1 MRTRAD
7 LHRYQGPAIEFLC
20 AAKSRF
26 LIAAMGSGK
35 TAIALHA
42 LVNLI
47 EAGAVSLPVLVCAPL
62 LVASTVWACEAAA
75 WRDTSSLRVVQLLGT
90 PKQRL
95 TILDRLGEI
104 DVLVVNYDI
113 IDWLLRQAVE
123 RDLRFALVIAD
134 EASAL
139 KSPEARRT
147 KAMLALADRAERR
160 WAMSGTP
167 RGAQLLDLWG
177 PSQFCTAG
185 VAFPPFNAW
194 RNAGFV
200 PIDPYLRHWRPRA
213 GVEALVVDRMALF
226 TKVIG
231 REALALRPP
240 VTEILHNVE
249 LPAEAAD
256 LYAQLDGGT
265 TEDLQALLANGIEPP
280 REMAV
285 VGKLQQVLSGA
296 LYEPD
301 GSWRLIHNARLDV
314 LEALHAGHDRPSLVY
329 VAFRHEIE
337 RIQARL
343 PQARELTPDLVE
355 PWNRGEIELLLA
367 HPQAA
372 AHGLNLQHGSNVI
385 IFFSLGW
392 SAERYEQAVARVA
405 RQGQR
410 DPVSVHILI
419 TEGAIDTIAWQ
430 VIRRRIREQ
439 IRTVAAIN
447 HVTTGDGL
455 SHEAAAPSA

>member
-1 MRTRAD
+1 V
-7 LHRYQGPAIEFLC
+7 I
-20 AAKSRF
+20 
-26 LIAAMGSGK
+26 
-35 TAIALHA
+35 
-42 LVNLI
+42 
-47 EAGAVSLPVLVCAPL
+47 
-62 LVASTVWACEAAA
+62 
-75 WRDTSSLRVVQLLGT
+75 
-90 PKQRL
+90 
-95 TILDRLGEI
+95 
-104 DVLVVNYDI
+104 
-113 IDWLLRQAVE
+113 
-123 RDLRFALVIAD
+123 IAD

-185 VAFPPFNAW
+185 VAFPPFNVW
-194 RNAGFV
+194 RSVGFV
-200 PIDPYLRHWRPRA
+200 PVDQYLRYWRPRA
-213 GVEALVVDRMALF
+213 GVEALVVERMTLF
-226 TKVIG
+226 TRVIG
-231 REALALRPP
+231 REALAQRPP
-240 VTEILHNVE
+240 VTEILRDVA
-249 LPAEAAD
+249 LPTEAAD

-265 TEDLQALLANGIEPP
+265 TEDLRALIAEGIEPP
-280 REMAV
+280 REMGI

-296 LYEPD
+296 LYKPD
-301 GSWRLIHNARLDV
+301 GSWRLIHDARLDV
-314 LEALHAGHDRPSLVY
+314 LEALHAGHDRPTLVY

-372 AHGLNLQHGSNVI
+372 AHGLNLQYGSNVI
-385 IFFSLGW
+385 VFFSLGW

-410 DPVSVHILI
+410 DPVTVHVLV
-419 TEGAIDTIAWQ
+419 TDGAIDTIAWQ
-430 VIRRRIREQ
+430 VIQRRIRDQ
-439 IRTVAAIN
+439 ARTVAAID
-447 HVTTGDGL
+447 HMTSRGDL
-455 SHEAAAPSA
+455 PREECEPVAAPSADTLSKGGHDHAA

>member
-1 MRTRAD
+1 MRTRGD
-7 LHRYQGPAIEFLC
+7 LHPYQGPAIDFLRG
-20 AAKSRF
+20 AKSRF
-26 LIAAMGSGK
+26 LVAAMGSGK
-35 TAIALHA
+35 TTIALHA
-42 LVNLI
+42 LIDLI
-47 EAGAVSLPVLVCAPL
+47 TAGEIHLPVLVCAPL
-62 LVASTVWACEAAA
+62 LVASTVWASEAAA
-75 WRDTSSLRVVQLLGT
+75 WQDTAGLHVVQLLGS
-90 PKQRL
+90 PKQRRA
-95 TILDRLGEI
+95 ILDRLIEI
-104 DVLVVNYDI
+104 DVLVANYDI
-113 IDWLLRQAVE
+113 VDWLLREVVAC
-123 RDLRFALVIAD
+123 DLRFGMIIAD

-147 KAMLALADRAERR
+147 KAMLALAECAERR

-185 VAFPPFNAW
+185 VAFPPFGAW
-194 RNAGFV
+194 RNAGFT
-200 PIDPYLRHWRPRA
+200 PIDPYARHWVPRA
-213 GVEALVVDRMALF
+213 GVETLVVERMALF

-240 VTEILHNVE
+240 VTEILHHVA
-249 LPAEAAD
+249 LPREAEE

-265 TEDLQALLANGIEPP
+265 TEDLRALVAKGVEPP
-280 REMAV
+280 HEMAV

-296 LYEPD
+296 LYESD
-301 GSWRLIHNARLDV
+301 GSWRWLHDARLDV

-337 RIQARL
+337 RIRKRL
-343 PQARELTPDLVE
+343 PQARELKPELVE
-355 PWNRGEIELLLA
+355 PWNRGEVELLLA

-372 AHGLNLQHGSNVI
+372 AHGLNLQQGSNVV

-410 DPVSVHILI
+410 DPVTVHVLI

-430 VIRRRIREQ
+430 VIRRRIRAQ
-439 IRTVAAIN
+439 ARTIAAIDQVAA
-447 HVTTGDGL
+447 D
-455 SHEAAAPSA
+455 

>member
-1 MRTRAD
+1 MRTRAA
-7 LHRYQGPAIEFLC
+7 LHPYQGPAIEFLC
-20 AAKSRF
+20 VAMSRF

-35 TAIALHA
+35 TTIALHA
-42 LVNLI
+42 LIDLI
-47 EAGAVSLPVLVCAPL
+47 TAGAIEGPVLVCAPL
-62 LVASTVWACEAAA
+62 LVVSTVWAREAAA
-75 WRDTSSLRVVQLLGT
+75 WRDTSGLRVVQLLGT

-95 TILDRLGEI
+95 AILDRLHEI

-113 IDWLLRQAVE
+113 VDWLLREVLE

-147 KAMLALADRAERR
+147 KAMLALAERARRR

-177 PSQFCTAG
+177 PSQFCAAG

-200 PIDPYLRHWRPRA
+200 PVDPYLRHWVPRA
-213 GVEALVVDRMALF
+213 GVEALVVERMKQF
-226 TKVIG
+226 TQVIG

-240 VTEILHNVE
+240 VTEILHNVALPPEAEE
-249 LPAEAAD
+249 L
-256 LYAQLDGGT
+256 YTQLDGGT
-265 TEDLQALLANGIEPP
+265 TEDMRGLVASGIEPP
-280 REMAV
+280 HEMAI

-301 GSWRLIHNARLDV
+301 GSWRRIHDARLDV

-343 PQARELTPDLVE
+343 PQARELTPALVD
-355 PWNRGEIELLLA
+355 PWNRGEVEMLIA

-372 AHGLNLQHGSNVI
+372 AHGLNLQHGSNVV

-410 DPVSVHILI
+410 DPVTVHIL
-419 TEGAIDTIAWQ
+419 TTDGLIDTVAWA
-430 VIRRRIREQ
+430 VIQRRIREQ
-439 IRTVAAIN
+439 ACTVDAIAVSDSHRAGEIKDHAA
-447 HVTTGDGL
+447 
-455 SHEAAAPSA
+455 